1 MPDFDGTGPRGLG
14 PMSGKGRGYCMLK
27 ISQLPDEPHTGFA
40 GLAGKPLTL
49 YPGLPSA
56 DIAFLKFRVQYLQ
69 LMLQD
74 IQRRIEVLEDSRRRR
89 CDPQPTAGAVQPP

>member
-49 YPGLPSA
+49 YPGSPSA
-56 DIAFLKFRVQYLQ
+56 DIASLKFRVQCLQ
-69 LMLQD
+69 LMLRD
-74 IQRRIEVLEDSRRRR
+74 IQRRIEVLEDVRRRM
-89 CDPQPTAGAVQPP
+89 CNLQPPTDAFQPP

>member
-49 YPGLPSA
+49 YPGSPSA
-56 DIAFLKFRVQYLQ
+56 DIASLKFRVQCLQ
-69 LMLQD
+69 LMLRD
-74 IQRRIEVLEDSRRRR
+74 IQRRIEVLEDNRRRIR
-89 CDPQPTAGAVQPP
+89 D